1 MLSFDPIIWIVRR
14 QTMLYICLKILHII
28 SAALLLTSMGYSYHL
43 WKYTQTPRDGAIR
56 SQRIQTLTWLIII
69 PLALIQLATGFTMIS
84 INNEDLSQL
93 WISGSVIGFIT
104 VIGGWF
110 SFIYF
115 LLLSQQIE
123 VSRDDAAFG
132 QWSQQGL
139 FYRRI
144 QSIMLSVCA
153 LSILVMIFFM
163 ANKVT

>member
-1 MLSFDPIIWIVRR
+1 MLSFDPLIWIVCR

-56 SQRIQTLTWLIII
+56 SQRIQLV
-69 PLALIQLATGFTMIS
+69 TGFTMIS
-84 INNEDLSQL
+84 INHEDLSQL
-93 WISGSVIGFIT
+93 WISGSVIGFIA

-110 SFIYF
+110 SFVYF

-123 VSRDDAAFG
+123 ISRDNASFG

-144 QSIMLSVCA
+144 QSMMLSVCA

-163 ANKVT
+163 ANKVA